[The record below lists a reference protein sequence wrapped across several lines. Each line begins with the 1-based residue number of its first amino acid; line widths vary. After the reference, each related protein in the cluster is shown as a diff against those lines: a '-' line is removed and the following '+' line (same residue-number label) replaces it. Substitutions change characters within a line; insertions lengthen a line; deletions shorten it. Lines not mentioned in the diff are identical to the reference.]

1 MKRSIIYLLVFIF
14 IAMTTIVNG
23 QINIRKNRSQPQ
35 DRTRIKQRIDRLAGR
50 LSPEQEQQALEF
62 LNQLDPP
69 SVKQLQE
76 LESSNP
82 EAYKRRILLIFREMK
97 KLQAFEDEEPELYDR
112 KRKMTQLEVKEKRLA
127 SEYKNTAEDEK
138 PQILGELRSV
148 LDELFDLREL
158 DRRDQIAKMEQRLEK
173 LRQTL
178 QERAENKQQ
187 IIDHRI
193 NMLTQNRDELRW

>member
-1 MKRSIIYLLVFIF
+1 MKRSMIYLLIFIF
-14 IAMTTIVNG
+14 IAMTTTVNG
-23 QINIRKNRSQPQ
+23 QINIRKNRPQPL
-35 DRTRIKQRIDRLAGR
+35 DRNRLKQRVDRLADR
-50 LSPEQEQQALEF
+50 LTAEQEQQALEF

-69 SVKQLQE
+69 SVTQLQE
-76 LESSNP
+76 LESSHP
-82 EAYKRRILLIFREMK
+82 EAYKRRLLLIFREMK
-97 KLQAFEDEEPELYDR
+97 KLQALEDKEPELYDR

-127 SEYKNTAEDEK
+127 SEYKNAAEDEK
-138 PQILGELRSV
+138 PQILNELRSI

-158 DRRDQIAKMEQRLEK
+158 DRRDQIAKMEQRLEE

-193 NMLTQNRDELRW
+193 NMLTQDHGELRW